1 MTIMMMMM
9 NIMMM
14 IMMILT
20 SEVLCCCRVLEPSHV
35 VLPDQERLRG
45 AVQGHCRY
53 RGQRLVGGD

>member
-9 NIMMM
+9 NIMMI

-20 SEVLCCCRVLEPSHV
+20 SEVLCCCRVLEATHV

-45 AVQGHCRY
+45 PVQGHCRY
-53 RGQRLVGGD
+53 RGQRLVRVD